1 MQKKHYLSS
10 NKSDTTNDIVW
21 HSSSGA
27 SAACGSAVTPPASLG
42 EPAPG

>member
-10 NKSDTTNDIVW
+10 HTSDSPNGTVW

-27 SAACGSAVTPPASLG
+27 SAAYGSAVTPPAPLG
-42 EPAPG
+42 EPVPG